1 MKNKNLIYGRHP
13 VLDAI
18 NSGKTIE
25 KVFLMQGT
33 TGPLEKELRKLSQMH
48 GFPMSM
54 VPKEKL
60 QRMVPQNHQGVAAQI
75 GLIEYKEKI
84 LSTVKYISRNS
95 SNIVILTGGTNRIK
109 DGLKII
115 NKFEQASTFDNKIL
129 VSGTGKGFTKL
140 SLEKKLNF
148 NFDLNLIKCCVEL
161 DSISTNTYSNAYET
175 LKWVK
180 KNNIKEFILI
190 TSNYH
195 MPRAFLEFR
204 NRMPDLKIVTYP
216 ITPKKHNINNWLNS
230 FETFS
235 LVFSEYFKF
244 LIANLRIKIK
254 RI

>member
-1 MKNKNLIYGRHP
+1 MVLYMLSSIFKTSFIILITSILTYF
-13 VLDAI
+13 
-18 NSGKTIE
+18 S
-25 KVFLMQGT
+25 
-33 TGPLEKELRKLSQMH
+33 
-48 GFPMSM
+48 
-54 VPKEKL
+54 
-60 QRMVPQNHQGVAAQI
+60 I

-216 ITPKKHNINNWLNS
+216 ITPKKHDINNWLNS

-235 LVFSEYFKF
+235 LIFSEYFKF

>member
-1 MKNKNLIYGRHP
+1 MSRYIFKAVYIILLTLIFTY
-13 VLDAI
+13 
-18 NSGKTIE
+18 
-25 KVFLMQGT
+25 FL
-33 TGPLEKELRKLSQMH
+33 
-48 GFPMSM
+48 F
-54 VPKEKL
+54 
-60 QRMVPQNHQGVAAQI
+60 
-75 GLIEYKEKI
+75 GLFEYKEKI
-84 LSTVKYISRNS
+84 LSTIRYVSKNS

-115 NKFEQASTFDNKIL
+115 NKFENASTFNSKIL
-129 VSGTGKGFTKL
+129 VSGTGKGFTKV
-140 SLEKKLNF
+140 SLEKKM
-148 NFDLNLIKCCVEL
+148 NFDFDFNLIECCIEL

-216 ITPKKHNINNWLNS
+216 ITPKKHDINNWLNS

-235 LVFSEYFKF
+235 LIFSEYFKF